1 MHVFHCRVGPN
12 PKVVKRAARQW
23 IVEATAGRE
32 GMNTKYN
39 VSFRTEDDMDRFLT
53 DAVAM
58 QELLQER
65 RTQEKQHYGC
75 NLQIGDTVTLAQPAR
90 ELSGQASR
98 QS

>member
-1 MHVFHCRVGPN
+1 MDASNHLRLPVSDP
-12 PKVVKRAARQW
+12 
-23 IVEATAGRE
+23 EATLD
-32 GMNTKYN
+32 